1 MTTSFRSLSFTIA
14 SRFLLR
20 LLTLFVV
27 GLVLLAAATA
37 FAAPPAASLAAPSAS
52 SVRLRRYVLLVGVD
66 DGGPT
71 RARLRY
77 ATSDARNMG
86 RVLQSLGGVAASDVV
101 FVSDG
106 SRAAIDA
113 AFADI
118 ERRLRAG
125 VTPGVR
131 RELLVYYSG
140 HSDEDGL
147 MIGKD
152 RLSYD
157 ELRSRVQRA
166 SADLRV
172 VILDS
177 CASGAFTRRKGGV
190 RRPPFLLDTS
200 IDMRGHAFLTSSA
213 ADERAQESDR
223 IAASYFTY
231 YLVSGLRGAADTN
244 QDRRVTLQEAYQF
257 ASQETLA
264 RTERSQAGP
273 QHAAYE
279 FDLTGTGDMVVT
291 DVRGTQSGLVLT
303 PELVGRITVREANG
317 ALVAELRKPAGNTI
331 ELGLD
336 PGAYVVAMERGNAT
350 LQANVALVAGSHTP
364 LAAGS
369 FHPGPPRE
377 LAVARGDAPAGE
389 AGEPAATATATATTT
404 GAPAAAM
411 PAVDT
416 TTWKAIMFPRDV
428 DGRTDVNGF
437 SFGFI
442 ADRARR
448 VRGFQ
453 FGIGWAQ
460 TDEELRGFQLAAAA
474 SLAQGR
480 VRGFQLTGGAN
491 ILRGEGRGFQL
502 TGGANVVDGSYYGF
516 QLAGGAN
523 VATASMRGFQLA
535 GGANV
540 ANESR
545 GFQLAGGVN
554 LAQSMNGVQLAP
566 INVAEDMRG
575 TQLGVVNTAVDATG
589 VRLGVVNVA
598 RRSKGFQLG
607 VINVAEHDDGESF
620 ALLNFIGNG
629 IHDGTVFATDI
640 MATNI
645 GIKLGSRHLYT
656 HLSVGYQ
663 PGDALAAGPEVFTR
677 GTRRWGAGGG
687 LGWRFPIERG
697 PLAYLELEAGTTQL
711 RSSWSWDGET
721 PNVSS
726 LRAQVGLRLA
736 RHLVAVAG
744 AGVNVAVGTGG
755 TDAGLGW
762 GPEFVGTEGT
772 TTVRVYPGLLLGLQI

>member
-1 MTTSFRSLSFTIA
+1 MTTSS
-14 SRFLLR
+14 R
-20 LLTLFVV
+20 LLPSTLVGLLLGRLLVPFAI
-27 GLVLLAAATA
+27 GLVLLTAAAA
-37 FAAPPAASLAAPSAS
+37 FAAPPAASLAAPNAS
-52 SVRLRRYVLLVGVD
+52 TVRLRRYVLLVGVD

-113 AFADI
+113 AFADV

-147 MIGKD
+147 MVGKD

-157 ELRSRVQRA
+157 ELRTRVQRA

-279 FDLTGTGDMVVT
+279 FDLAGTGDMVVT

-303 PELVGRITVREANG
+303 PELGGRITVREANG
-317 ALVAELRKPAGNTI
+317 ALVAELRKPPGNTI
-331 ELGLD
+331 ELGLE
-336 PGAYVVAMERGNAT
+336 PGAYVVTMERGNPT
-350 LQANVALVAGSHTP
+350 LQANVALVAGSHTQ
-364 LAAGS
+364 LAAAA

-377 LAVARGDAPAGE
+377 LAMARGDAPAGE
-389 AGEPAATATATATTT
+389 AGEPAATATTTTAALPAATA
-404 GAPAAAM
+404 PS
-411 PAVDT
+411 PFKLIV
-416 TTWKAIMFPRDV
+416 FPRDA
-428 DGRTDVNGF
+428 DAQADVRGF
-437 SFGFI
+437 AFGLI
-442 ADRARR
+442 AERSRR
-448 VRGFQ
+448 VNGFQ

-460 TDEELRGFQLAAAA
+460 TDEDLRGMQLSAAATL
-474 SLAQGR
+474 SQGR
-480 VRGFQLTGGAN
+480 VRGFQLSGGAN

-502 TGGANVVDGSYYGF
+502 TGGANIVDGSYYGF
-516 QLAGGAN
+516 QLSGGAN
-523 VATASMRGFQLA
+523 VATTSARGFQLSGGANVANEMRGFQLA
-535 GGANV
+535 GGAN
-540 ANESR
+540 
-545 GFQLAGGVN
+545 
-554 LAQSMNGVQLAP
+554 LAQNMRGAQIAP
-566 INVAEDMRG
+566 VNIAEEMRG
-575 TQLGVVNTAVDATG
+575 TQIGVFNTAVNATG
-589 VRLGVVNVA
+589 VRLGVINVA
-598 RRSKGFQLG
+598 KRSKGFQLG
-607 VINVAEHDDGESF
+607 VINIAEHDDGESF

-640 MATNI
+640 LATNI
-645 GIKLGSRHLYT
+645 GVKLGGRHLYT
-656 HLSVGYQ
+656 HLSAGYQ
-663 PGDALAAGPEVFTR
+663 PGDAVVAGLEEVFTR
-677 GTRRWGAGGG
+677 GTRRWGLGGG
-687 LGWRFPIERG
+687 FGWRFPVDRG
-697 PLAYLELEAGTTQL
+697 PLAYVELEAGTVQL
-711 RSSWSWDGET
+711 RSGWDWDGTT

-744 AGVNVAVGTGG
+744 AGANVAVGTDS
-755 TDAGLGW
+755 TDASLGW
-762 GPEFVGTEGT
+762 GPELVRREGA
-772 TTVRVYPGLLLGLQI
+772 TTVRIYPGLMLGLQI